1 MSVEPGLSFGREVEA
16 YERARP
22 PYAPDALAWLGERLS
37 LRDVLDL
44 GAGTGKLTR
53 QLAGAG
59 ATVIAV
65 EPDPS
70 MRAMLE
76 RVLPDVD
83 ARQGAAEAIPLPDA
97 CVDAITVAQA
107 FHWFDRDAA
116 LAEMH
121 RVLRPGGGIALVW
134 NEYTWPALEPIL
146 GPLVRPRDG
155 DAERDRLF
163 STPHFTNFEE
173 RSFRHSDRVDA
184 ETIVDRMSSISAVIG
199 ADAAVRER
207 VFADLRALAGTG
219 IIDFPMTTVVIAADR
234 V

>member
-1 MSVEPGLSFGREVEA
+1 MSGEPGLTFGREVEA

-22 PYAPDALAWLGERLS
+22 LYAADAVVWLGERLR

-53 QLAGAG
+53 QLVAAGAS
-59 ATVIAV
+59 VVAV

-70 MRAMLE
+70 MRAVLE
-76 RVLPDVD
+76 RVVPDVD
-83 ARQGAAEAIPLPDA
+83 SREGAAEAIPLPDA
-97 CVDAITVAQA
+97 SVDAVTVGQA
-107 FHWFDRDAA
+107 FHWFDRDRA

-146 GPLVRPRDG
+146 GPLVKPRDG
-155 DAERDRLF
+155 EGERDRLF
-163 STPHFTNFEE
+163 ATPHFANFEARAFE
-173 RSFRHSDRVDA
+173 HADRVDA
-184 ETIVDRMSSISAVIG
+184 DVVVDRMSSISAVIG
-199 ADAAVRER
+199 APADVRAN
-207 VFADLRALAGTG
+207 VFAQLRELVGAGTT
-219 IIDFPMTTVVIAADR
+219 DFPMTTVVMAADR